1 MTWVKKRVGKIPW
14 KMCGIILFWL
24 ILWELADRIVN
35 NRIVLVGPVT
45 IVESLIELMQK
56 PNFLLTCAT
65 SFFRIVLGFVL
76 SFILSFVLAIASYK
90 MKWFRDFLEPVMLLL
105 RAVPMVAFVIM
116 LLIWVGNQ
124 MLTIYLSFMIVM
136 PLIYTNTL
144 MGFQRVD
151 PHMLE
156 MARVFKMSRWKKFM
170 YIYRPSFMP
179 FVISSCKISL
189 GMSWKSG
196 IMAEVIGTPKP
207 SIGKEMFAAKSYLK
221 TGDLFAW
228 TVVIIILSAVF
239 EKVFLELIK
248 LCNRPMGRFLGKA
261 E

>member
-1 MTWVKKRVGKIPW
+1 MGWVKARAAKIPW
-14 KMCGIILFWL
+14 KMLAIVLFWL
-24 ILWELADRIVN
+24 ILWEVADRLVN
-35 NRIVLVGPVT
+35 NRIVLVGPVA
-45 IVESLIELMQK
+45 ILESLGQLVQK
-56 PNFLLTCAT
+56 LTFLLTCAT

-76 SFILSFVLAIASYK
+76 SFILSFVLALTSYK
-90 MKWFRDFLEPVMLLL
+90 MRWFRDLLEPVMLLL

-144 MGFQRVD
+144 TGFERVD

-156 MARVFKMSRWKKFM
+156 MAGVFRMSRWKKFL
-170 YIYRPSFMP
+170 YIYRPAFMP

-239 EKVFLELIK
+239 EKVFLTLIR

-261 E
+261 D